1 MVDDILE
8 DSGEEAAL
16 SKDGVV
22 MVTDKNVQPFFPQVL
37 FFSRLKKDKCAFA
50 DLCSDSLIVLEVD
63 LLI

>member
-22 MVTDKNVQPFFPQVL
+22 MVTDKNVQPFFSQVL
-37 FFSRLKKDKCAFA
+37 FFFFFSFLKKKA
-50 DLCSDSLIVLEVD
+50 IVPLQISV
-63 LLI
+63 LTL

>member
-22 MVTDKNVQPFFPQVL
+22 MVTDENVQPFFPQVL
-37 FFSRLKKDKCAFA
+37 FFFLFEKRKKMC
-50 DLCSDSLIVLEVD
+50 LLRISVLT
-63 LLI
+63 L